1 MVQLAAQPP
10 TEPTASLAPQ
20 GSKQVIESKDGP
32 QKLPRPNDLVFVRQ
46 RRYLVE
52 GIVPSLRPG
61 EATKVALACVDDD
74 AQGQRLDVLWE
85 HEIDAEI
92 LRSEA
97 WETLAKKGFDQPDMF
112 SAYFHTLR
120 WNCVTATDAKL
131 FQSPFRAGIKVD
143 AYQLEPLRKALKLPR
158 VTLFIA
164 DDVGLGKTIE
174 AGLIARELILRRKV
188 RDMVVVCPPSM
199 IQQWKDEMEQRFGL
213 TFEVYDRAFVARM
226 RQERGYGVNPWTT
239 HSRFIVS
246 NRLIT
251 DEAYAAPLRDWLGEM
266 RPGSLLIL
274 DEAHHAA
281 PSSGSKYAIDS
292 KITKAVRDLAARF
305 EHRLFLSATPHN
317 GHSNSFSALLEILD
331 PNRFIRGVPPLKSD
345 LLSVMV
351 RRLKEDLR
359 GLGEGFPMRVVEQ
372 VDISGL
378 PKDAPELM
386 LAQLLDEYRR
396 LREQRLA
403 DAGKRV
409 QSISS
414 LLMTGLQKRL
424 LSSVEAFAKTLKVH
438 RNTVERHADAIRRGQ
453 IEEVSR
459 AIALDLVRESV
470 DADDDRADWNDE
482 TLDAEESHQVEAASQ
497 ISGGSALGAGG
508 LIFAEELRLLDR
520 MAAIAEEHRAR
531 PDARV
536 VKLLEWMAAH
546 QCPGLAEAG
555 GAGAWS
561 ETRII
566 IFTEYEDTRRYLV
579 NQLRGAIQNT
589 DRAAERILVFSGM
602 TSSDDREAIKR
613 AFNADPGIHPVRIL
627 VATDA
632 AREGLNLQAHCKDLF
647 HFDVPWNPGR
657 MEQRNGRI
665 DRKLQPAKEVTCRYF
680 FYRQRPEDQILQTLV
695 RKTKTIREELGSLS
709 KVLETRLGTM
719 LMKSGI
725 RRDHIK
731 ELQRDLEAEDLD
743 PALRSVVAEEFEE
756 DRRDKAGQEKR
767 IRDLAE
773 QLETLRRGIDA
784 ARRHIGLEEHH
795 FRAALTCS
803 LHLLKADGLKE
814 MAVRPG
820 EALHLQRFEF
830 PRLDLQDGAD
840 TTWGPTMDTLRAPR
854 AKAQKPWDWRREAPI
869 RPVIFEDPGVMDEGV
884 VHLHLEHRMVQRLLG
899 RFTAQGFVH
908 HDLSRACFAHTQDA
922 FPRVILL
929 GRLSMYGPGAVRLH
943 EELIPV
949 TARWEE
955 PIRRKGPLKPYG
967 EDAEARTLA
976 LLEDALGNR
985 LQHPVA
991 EERLRTLQLTAPQD
1005 IQDLLGPL
1013 EARGMAYAQKAS
1025 LKLLRRGEEEA
1036 KSMHEIL
1043 LQQKERIQAAL
1054 RKVDAGG
1061 HILAGLDGEEVRQM
1075 RADQNHWRE
1084 RLGRLDQELELEPRR
1099 IEQHYDVKVWRIEP
1113 VGLAY
1118 LWPVTG

>member
-1 MVQLAAQPP
+1 M
-10 TEPTASLAPQ
+10 TELPAP
-20 GSKQVIESKDGP
+20 GE
-32 QKLPRPNDLVFVRQ
+32 LVFVRQ

-52 GIVPSLRPG
+52 AVIPSLKDG
-61 EATKVALACVDDD
+61 EATKLSLACVDDD
-74 AQGQRLDVLWE
+74 AQGQRLEVLWE
-85 HEIDAEI
+85 HEIDTEI
-92 LRSEA
+92 LRGEA
-97 WETLAKKGFDQPDMF
+97 WDTLAKKGFDEPELF

-174 AGLIARELILRRKV
+174 AGLIARELTLRRKV

-213 TFEVYDRAFVARM
+213 TFEVYDRAFVTRM

-239 HSRFIVS
+239 HSRFIIS

-251 DEAYAAPLRDWLGEM
+251 DEAYAAPLRDWLNEM

-281 PSSGSKYAIDS
+281 PSSSSKYAIDS

-331 PNRFIRGVPPLKSD
+331 PQRFCRGVKVLKQD
-345 LLSVMV
+345 LEAVMV

-359 GLGEGFPMRVVEQ
+359 GLDEAFPERKVVQ
-372 VDISGL
+372 VDIDGL
-378 PKDAPELM
+378 PADAPELV

-396 LREQRLA
+396 LREQRLTGE
-403 DAGKRV
+403 GKRV
-409 QSISS
+409 QSLSN
-414 LLMTGLQKRL
+414 LLMIGLQKRL
-424 LSSVEAFAKTLKVH
+424 LSSIEAFAKTLKVH
-438 RNTVERHADAIRRGQ
+438 RKTIDKHASTIRKGLMKQ
-453 IEEVSR
+453 GPSAV
-459 AIALDLVRESV
+459 ALDLVTDIV
-470 DADDDRADWNDE
+470 DADDERAEWSDE
-482 TLDAEESHQVEAASQ
+482 TLDAEESAQIDAVSRMAA
-497 ISGGSALGAGG
+497 GSATGAGAA
-508 LIFAEELRLLDR
+508 IFDQEILLLDR

-536 VKLLEWMAAH
+536 RALLRWMAEN
-546 QCPGLAEAG
+546 QCPALANPG
-555 GAGAWS
+555 GSGPWND
-561 ETRII
+561 TRII

-579 NQLRGAIQNT
+579 NQLKFAIQNT
-589 DRAAERILVFSGM
+589 DKAADRLSVFSGM
-602 TSSDDREAIKR
+602 TSSEDREAIKR
-613 AFNADPGIHPVRIL
+613 AFNADPKTQPVRIL

-632 AREGLNLQAHCKDLF
+632 AREGLNLQSHCWNLF

-665 DRKLQPAKEVTCRYF
+665 DRKLQPAKEVFCRYF

-719 LMKSGI
+719 LLKSGI
-725 RRDHIK
+725 RRDKIQ
-731 ELQRDLEAEDLD
+731 ELKQDMESEDLD
-743 PALRSVVAEEFEE
+743 PGQRLVVIEEFED
-756 DRRDKAGQEKR
+756 DRRDKELQEKR
-767 IRDLAE
+767 KKELAE
-773 QLETLRRGIDA
+773 QIETLRKGIDA
-784 ARRHIGLEEHH
+784 AKKHIGLEEHH
-795 FRAALTCS
+795 FRSALTCS
-803 LHLLKADGLKE
+803 LRILHADGLKE
-814 MAVRPG
+814 LAPQPG
-820 EALHLQRFEF
+820 ESPHLKRFAF
-830 PRLDLQDGAD
+830 PRLDMQDGAD
-840 TTWGPTMDTLRAPR
+840 TTWGPTMDTLRSPR
-854 AKAQKPWDWRREAPI
+854 AKSQKPWDWRREAPI
-869 RPVIFEDPGVMDEGV
+869 RPVIFEDPGVMDDRV

-922 FPRVILL
+922 YPRVVLL

-943 EELIPV
+943 EELVPI

-967 EDAEARTLA
+967 KDAEAKTLT
-976 LLEDALGNR
+976 LLEDALGDR
-985 LQHPVA
+985 THRPVPQERLLTLQH
-991 EERLRTLQLTAPQD
+991 TAPQD
-1005 IQDLLGPL
+1005 IQDLLEPL
-1013 EARGMAYAQKAS
+1013 ESRGAIYA
-1025 LKLLRRGEEEA
+1025 EEA
-1036 KSMHEIL
+1036 KVKLIQRGADEAASMRQIL
-1043 LQQKERIQAAL
+1043 IQQRDHIQTAL
-1054 RKVDAGG
+1054 RKADGG
-1061 HILAGLDGEEVRQM
+1061 TLLVGLDGEELRQM
-1075 RADQNHWRE
+1075 KADQNHWRD
-1084 RLGRLDQELELEPRR
+1084 RLGKIEKELEVEPRR